1 MVFSSLLYSSLGA
14 AIINGPHHSCNIMA
28 ATYRENAY
36 GLIYRL
42 CFILFHDIPF
52 TLYEFHVNPK
62 LQKRANVTSIAEGNK
77 NSLQMDTYCELF
89 FTQRVGELLQAICF
103 NYNIN
108 FE

>member
-1 MVFSSLLYSSLGA
+1 MVYSSLLYSSLGG

-42 CFILFHDIPF
+42 CFILFLVILF
-52 TLYEFHVNPK
+52 TIYEFHVNPK
-62 LQKRANVTSIAEGNK
+62 LQKRVNVTSIAEGNR
-77 NSLQMDTYCELF
+77 NFLQRDTYCAPF

-103 NYNIN
+103 NYDIN